1 MFSIIGYIV
10 FGAIV
15 GTLAKFLMP
24 GRDSHGCVV
33 TIALGIGG
41 AILGGFLGR
50 FLGLYAEGQPAG
62 WVMAT
67 IGAILLLWIG
77 RKFSKPS

>member
-1 MFSIIGYIV
+1 VFSILGYII

-41 AILGGFLGR
+41 AIVGGFLGR
-50 FLGLYAEGQPAG
+50 FLGLYGEGQPAG
-62 WVMAT
+62 WIMAT

-77 RKFSKPS
+77 RKMSKSS

>member
-24 GRDSHGCVV
+24 GRDSLGCVV

-41 AILGGFLGR
+41 AIVGGFLGR

>member
-1 MFSIIGYIV
+1 MFSILGYII

-41 AILGGFLGR
+41 AIVGGFLGR
-50 FLGLYAEGQPAG
+50 FLGLYGEGQPAG
-62 WVMAT
+62 WIMAT

-77 RKFSKPS
+77 RKMSKSS

>member
-1 MFSIIGYIV
+1 MFGFIGWIV

-15 GTLAKFLMP
+15 GTLAKFLLP

-33 TIALGIGG
+33 TVLLGVAGALV
-41 AILGGFLGR
+41 GGFLGR
-50 FLGLYAEGQPAG
+50 MAGLYQEGQPAG
-62 WVMAT
+62 YVMAT

-77 RKFSKPS
+77 RKLKP